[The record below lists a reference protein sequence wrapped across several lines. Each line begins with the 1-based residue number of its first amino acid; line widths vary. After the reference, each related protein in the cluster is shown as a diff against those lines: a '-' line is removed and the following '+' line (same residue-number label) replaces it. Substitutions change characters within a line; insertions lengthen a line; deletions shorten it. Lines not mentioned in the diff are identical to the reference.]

1 MYLMYG
7 IKYRF
12 EICKMFNIV
21 QYFGAEKGNMC
32 SIFQTDP
39 RTITDPCIRRKY
51 LDLIVKYHQ
60 AISADN
66 YDFGQFCFAKH
77 LIKLKSDEPVFQ
89 KQY

>member
-1 MYLMYG
+1 MYG

-39 RTITDPCIRRKY
+39 RTITVYGKEAETES
-51 LDLIVKYHQ
+51 L
-60 AISADN
+60 S
-66 YDFGQFCFAKH
+66 
-77 LIKLKSDEPVFQ
+77 
-89 KQY
+89 

>member
-39 RTITDPCIRRKY
+39 RTITANGKDFRQNRQ
-51 LDLIVKYHQ
+51 VGVHG
-60 AISADN
+60 SADKRR
-66 YDFGQFCFAKH
+66 YGQIGKAT
-77 LIKLKSDEPVFQ
+77 DRG
-89 KQY
+89 